1 MVHLAVSSLICTW
14 LVEQLSQDGI
24 KAVSGECGDSQLLLS
39 MEMAVLGTGNLD
51 CGKWL
56 EAVLDIFLAVIN
68 LFGGLWMLF
77 LLFTWGTS
85 FQQSKMDG
93 MASGFRRERFIK
105 GWYSIS
111 SLLKCS
117 EHTVVWSFTY

>member
-1 MVHLAVSSLICTW
+1 MELRLCLVTAVTHNYYYQWKWQCCMS
-14 LVEQLSQDGI
+14 
-24 KAVSGECGDSQLLLS
+24 
-39 MEMAVLGTGNLD
+39 TGNLD
-51 CGKWL
+51 GGKWL

-77 LLFTWGTS
+77 LLYTWGTS
-85 FQQSKMDG
+85 FQQSIMDG
-93 MASGFRRERFIK
+93 TASGFRRERLLK

-111 SLLKCS
+111 SLLKWS